1 MNKLMYITYQ
11 NFPDYTANSLQTISN
26 INKLVELGV
35 KIDLIFPLRKKDS
48 SDNLIELQDFYFVK
62 NNFTPIG
69 IKHNYPFGKIS
80 FFNKFFFHISHFLWS
95 KSVFKKYKN
104 QLKDSIIFTRSDWI
118 FYFCSKHK
126 FNVTFECH
134 SLTKLRKYIIKRSI
148 SNKNSKIIFLHDSLL
163 ADAFVKKEF
172 LQRVKVI
179 HNGFDEDYFY
189 EEPNKEKFTEKL
201 IFNGNITRHGKL
213 RNFEYIFDAL
223 NSKELSTK
231 TLEIYGAN
239 EKESEYLNS
248 IIQSKNV
255 SNVKI
260 FPYLKRN
267 DIAKKIRDSDIGLLI
282 NNSDDHHAKYYSSP
296 LKYFEYL
303 GSGLNVL
310 AVNLPAHENLPFSE
324 HISFFEEDD
333 IDSFIK
339 AVIEIKKFPS
349 EEKIRLEEF
358 SSTNRAKSIINF
370 IFD

>member
-35 KIDLIFPLRKKDS
+35 EIDLIFPLRKKDS

-80 FFNKFFFHISHFLWS
+80 FFNKFFFHVSHFLWS

-148 SNKNSKIIFLHDSLL
+148 SNKNSKIVFLHDSLL
-163 ADAFVKKEF
+163 ADAFVKKDF

>member
-35 KIDLIFPLRKKDS
+35 EIDLIFPLRKKDS

-148 SNKNSKIIFLHDSLL
+148 SNKNSKIIFLHDNLL
-163 ADAFVKKEF
+163 ADAFVKKDF

-339 AVIEIKKFPS
+339 AVIEIKNFPS

-358 SSTNRAKSIINF
+358 SSTNRAKSIVNF

>member
-35 KIDLIFPLRKKDS
+35 EIDLIFPLRKKDS

-80 FFNKFFFHISHFLWS
+80 FFNKFFFHVSHFLWS

-118 FYFCSKHK
+118 FYFCSKNK

-148 SNKNSKIIFLHDSLL
+148 SNKNSKIVFLHDSLL
-163 ADAFVKKEF
+163 ADAFVKKDF

-339 AVIEIKKFPS
+339 AVIEIKNFPS

>member
-1 MNKLMYITYQ
+1 MYITYQ

-35 KIDLIFPLRKKDS
+35 EIDLIFPLRKKDS

-80 FFNKFFFHISHFLWS
+80 FFNKFFFHVSHFLWS

>member
-1 MNKLMYITYQ
+1 MYITYQ

-163 ADAFVKKEF
+163 ADAFVKKDF

>member
-163 ADAFVKKEF
+163 ADAFVKKDF

>member
-163 ADAFVKKEF
+163 ADAFVKKDF

-339 AVIEIKKFPS
+339 AVIEIKNFPS

>member
-148 SNKNSKIIFLHDSLL
+148 SNKNSKIIFLHDNLL
-163 ADAFVKKEF
+163 ADAFVKKDF

-358 SSTNRAKSIINF
+358 SSTNRAKSIVNF

>member
-80 FFNKFFFHISHFLWS
+80 FFNKFFFHVSHFLWS

-163 ADAFVKKEF
+163 ADAFVKKDF

-358 SSTNRAKSIINF
+358 SSINRAKSIINF